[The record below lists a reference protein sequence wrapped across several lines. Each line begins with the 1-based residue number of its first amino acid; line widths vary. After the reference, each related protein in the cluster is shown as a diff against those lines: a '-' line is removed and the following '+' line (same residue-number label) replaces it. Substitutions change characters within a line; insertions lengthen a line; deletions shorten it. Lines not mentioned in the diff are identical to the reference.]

1 MKQKKKRQMS
11 QSLRKEKDIIS
22 GTSYKTGAFS
32 EQLTPD
38 IDFTDEPAVQCDV
51 KIILYM
57 IANK

>member
-1 MKQKKKRQMS
+1 MKQKKKRQML
-11 QSLRKEKDIIS
+11 QSLSKEKDIILD
-22 GTSYKTGAFS
+22 TSYKTGAFS
-32 EQLTPD
+32 DQLTPD